1 MASTSTSFELKQGD
15 PYYLPPVPSVK
26 GADTE
31 TAIIEAYRIAAAKIV
46 SEAVDIPL
54 ETAYPGIDVG
64 NKKADLYVAMPRFR
78 LGGKSDQWAE
88 KVVAHVSSMFSDERL
103 REMGGGLVGFSSEQ
117 KRVGRVLILL
127 CWH

>member
-1 MASTSTSFELKQGD
+1 MASTSTNTELKQGD
-15 PYYLPPVPSVK
+15 AYYLPPVPSVK

-78 LGGKSDQWAE
+78 LGGKPDQWAE
-88 KVVAHVSSMFSDERL
+88 KVVAHVSSTFPPIE
-103 REMGGGLVGFSSEQ
+103 
-117 KRVGRVLILL
+117 
-127 CWH
+127 

>member
-1 MASTSTSFELKQGD
+1 MASTSASASTDLKQGD
-15 PYYLPPVPSVK
+15 AYYLPPVPSVK

-31 TAIIEAYRIAAAKIV
+31 TAIIEAYRIVAAKIV

-78 LGGKSDQWAE
+78 LGGKPDQWAE
-88 KVVAHVSSMFSDERL
+88 KVVAHVSSTFPPIE
-103 REMGGGLVGFSSEQ
+103 
-117 KRVGRVLILL
+117 
-127 CWH
+127 